1 MSDRAFDPGSRVVHP
16 LDDAPEP
23 KLYHDD
29 LGRMRMTRTVKLSLM
44 LLQAHIGLMLL
55 LLGWR
60 ALTLSGVV

>member
-1 MSDRAFDPGSRVVHP
+1 MSDTTLPPRFRVIHP
-16 LDDAPEP
+16 LDDVPEP
-23 KLYHDD
+23 RLYTAE
-29 LGRMRMTRTVKLSLM
+29 LGRMPLTRKVKFALL